1 VKEASKGGNDPHRLA
16 LTTTRELV
24 KSGAPSAVLRGLSQM
39 LALITIQREIEKCT
53 DEKQLALLR
62 AQFALVE
69 ADTPPEK
76 IFPLANLRNDLRRGR
91 GNKRRELGLRSTLAI
106 FSAAVTIL
114 KKGRT
119 VDVAIAEIATPNGIN
134 RKQLKNFRNRLNRGR
149 ANSGDV
155 FAYRYALAYME
166 GMTRV
171 ELISHI
177 ARVAERFCT

>member
-1 VKEASKGGNDPHRLA
+1 LA

-53 DEKQLALLR
+53 DEKPLLR

-69 ADTPPEK
+69 ADTPPEQ

-91 GNKRRELGLRSTLAI
+91 GNERRELGLRSTLAI

-171 ELISHI
+171 ELISHV